1 MVEKKIS
8 GEVIYDGYIVKLE
21 KDKVLCPNNNEAYRV
36 IVRHNG
42 GAAVLCVTKDNKIVL
57 VKQFRYAFNE
67 ILYEIPAG
75 KLEKG
80 EMPQAS
86 ALRELEEEAGYK
98 ALSSEHLITIY
109 PTVGYCSEKIYVY
122 LVTDYEITETNL
134 DENEFVEVVEVT
146 IEEAVNMIQTG
157 VIKDGKTICAIY
169 QYLMKNKA

>member
-1 MVEKKIS
+1 MIEKKIN
-8 GEVIYDGYIVKLE
+8 GEVLYDGYVVRLE
-21 KDKVLCPNNNEAYRV
+21 KDKVLCPNNNEAYRE
-36 IVRHNG
+36 IVRHSG
-42 GAAVLCVTKDNKIVL
+42 GAAVLCVTKENKIVL
-57 VKQFRYAFNE
+57 VRQFRYAFNE
-67 ILYEIPAG
+67 ILLEIPAG

-98 ALSSEHLITIY
+98 ALASEHLITIY

-157 VIKDGKTICAIY
+157 EIKDGKTICAIY
-169 QYLMKNKA
+169 QYLMRNK

>member
-21 KDKVLCPNNNEAYRV
+21 KDKVLCPNNNEAYRE

-134 DENEFVEVVEVT
+134 DEK
-146 IEEAVNMIQTG
+146 AVNMIQTG

>member
-1 MVEKKIS
+1 MIEKKIN
-8 GEVIYDGYIVKLE
+8 GEVLYDGYVVRLE
-21 KDKVLCPNNNEAYRV
+21 KDKVLCPNNNEAYRE
-36 IVRHNG
+36 IVRHSG
-42 GAAVLCVTKDNKIVL
+42 GAAVLCVTKENKIVL
-57 VKQFRYAFNE
+57 VRQFRYAFNE
-67 ILYEIPAG
+67 ILLEIPAG

-134 DENEFVEVVEVT
+134 DENEFVEVVEVN
-146 IEEAVNMIQTG
+146 IDEAVKMIQSG
-157 VIKDGKTICAIY
+157 EIKDGKTICAIY
-169 QYLMKNKA
+169 QYLMRNK

>member
-1 MVEKKIS
+1 MIEKKIN
-8 GEVIYDGYIVKLE
+8 GEVLYDGYVVRLE
-21 KDKVLCPNNNEAYRV
+21 KDKVLCPNNNEAYRE
-36 IVRHNG
+36 IVRHSG
-42 GAAVLCVTKDNKIVL
+42 GAAVLCVTKENKIVL

-67 ILYEIPAG
+67 IMYEIPAG
-75 KLEKG
+75 KLEQG

-157 VIKDGKTICAIY
+157 EIKDGKTICAIY
-169 QYLMKNKA
+169 QYLMRNK

>member
-1 MVEKKIS
+1 MVEKKIN
-8 GEVIYDGYIVKLE
+8 GEVLYDGYVVRLE
-21 KDKVLCPNNNEAYRV
+21 KDKVLCPNNNEAYRE
-36 IVRHNG
+36 IVRHSG
-42 GAAVLCVTKDNKIVL
+42 GAAVLCVTKENKIVL

-67 ILYEIPAG
+67 ILLEIPAG

-109 PTVGYCSEKIYVY
+109 PTVGYCSEKIYIYV
-122 LVTDYEITETNL
+122 VTDYVVTETNL

-146 IEEAVNMIQTG
+146 FEEAVNMIKSG
-157 VIKDGKTICAIY
+157 EIKDSKTICAIY
-169 QYLMKNKA
+169 QYLINKQM

>member
-1 MVEKKIS
+1 MIEKKIS
-8 GEVIYDGYIVKLE
+8 GEVLYDGYIVKLE
-21 KDKVLCPNNNEAYRV
+21 RDKVLCPNNNEAYRE
-36 IVRHNG
+36 IVRHSG
-42 GAAVLCVTKDNKIVL
+42 GAAVLCVTKENKIVL

-67 ILYEIPAG
+67 IMYEIPAG
-75 KLEKG
+75 KLEQG

-122 LVTDYEITETNL
+122 LVTDYEITQTNL

-146 IEEAVNMIQTG
+146 IEEAIRIISEAVSNIR
-157 VIKDGKTICAIY
+157 
-169 QYLMKNKA
+169 

>member
-1 MVEKKIS
+1 MDFEEKVTGTKHIFDGNIIKLRVDDVLMPDGS
-8 GEVIYDGYIVKLE
+8 KATREVI
-21 KDKVLCPNNNEAYRV
+21 A
-36 IVRHNG
+36 HNG
-42 GAAVLCVTKDNKIVL
+42 GVGVIALTDENEVPMVSQYRIAAKSMML
-57 VKQFRYAFNE
+57 
-67 ILYEIPAG
+67 EIPAG

-146 IEEAVNMIQTG
+146 IEEAVRMIQSG
-157 VIKDGKTICAIY
+157 EIKDGKTICAIY
-169 QYLMKNKA
+169 QYLMRK

>member
-1 MVEKKIS
+1 MIEKKIN
-8 GEVIYDGYIVKLE
+8 GEVLYDGYVVRLE
-21 KDKVLCPNNNEAYRV
+21 KDKVLCPNNNEAYRE
-36 IVRHNG
+36 IVRHSG
-42 GAAVLCVTKDNKIVL
+42 GAAVLCVTKENKIVL
-57 VKQFRYAFNE
+57 VRQFRYAFNE
-67 ILYEIPAG
+67 ILLEIPAG

-146 IEEAVNMIQTG
+146 LEEAVRMIQTG
-157 VIKDGKTICAIY
+157 EIKDGKTICAIY
-169 QYLMKNKA
+169 QYLMKNK